1 MASHVHI
8 TVTRCHKSSLTCLSF
23 NLHLS
28 ISKHSSFSSKEY
40 VFVKTLS
47 TQSPWRAS
55 KQHQCFLS
63 SDQPAWRQT
72 MSCQNCQKKK
82 KTLRELLKKFQ
93 EMKET
98 LKSSFDLNRKSTSL
112 YVISTFSQCKIFHP
126 GLSPSVQSLEMEFG
140 SQKTIVLSPAFQM
153 QFGYG
158 ILGWIY
164 IYIYIWRLDIWWLGD
179 EMSERFHICP
189 PPECGQDKQNPIQT
203 LSEQPE
209 QIACIAIEGC
219 WRVLWNAATAMIA
232 AAIRLPYLSSFS
244 NGWIPPLP

>member
-82 KTLRELLKKFQ
+82 KNTSGTPEEIPGNERNTEEFIRPESQIHIFVCHFYLFSVQ
-93 EMKET
+93 
-98 LKSSFDLNRKSTSL
+98 DLPPWP
-112 YVISTFSQCKIFHP
+112 FSQRAKP
-126 GLSPSVQSLEMEFG
+126 GDGVWEPKNHRFISCFSNAIWVWNFG
-140 SQKTIVLSPAFQM
+140 M
-153 QFGYG
+153 D
-158 ILGWIY
+158 

>member
-1 MASHVHI
+1 MFKFQPPSKHI
-8 TVTRCHKSSLTCLSF
+8 KALLFQFQRICFCEDFKHSKSLKSLQTAPVFLVIRPTCLTS
-23 NLHLS
+23 NNELS
-28 ISKHSSFSSKEY
+28 ELSEKE
-40 VFVKTLS
+40 
-47 TQSPWRAS
+47 
-55 KQHQCFLS
+55 
-63 SDQPAWRQT
+63 
-72 MSCQNCQKKK
+72 K

-164 IYIYIWRLDIWWLGD
+164 IYIYI
-179 EMSERFHICP
+179 
-189 PPECGQDKQNPIQT
+189 
-203 LSEQPE
+203 
-209 QIACIAIEGC
+209 
-219 WRVLWNAATAMIA
+219 
-232 AAIRLPYLSSFS
+232 
-244 NGWIPPLP
+244 